1 MFYYGILDGKD
12 DVWGVR
18 IPDLPGCHGGG
29 STPEAAMSDAM
40 SAASTWLSGDDAPE
54 PSIMAKISTQVGTS
68 EALVIIPVE
77 TDSGKTVRANITI
90 DSGLLA
96 DIDRASKIHGLS
108 RSGFI
113 AKAAREKITSLVA

>member
-29 STPEAAMSDAM
+29 STPEAAMCDAI
-40 SAASTWLSGDDAPE
+40 SAASAWFSGDKAPE
-54 PSIMAKISTQVGTS
+54 PSVMAKISTQVETG
-68 EALVIIPVE
+68 EALVILPVDTE
-77 TDSGKTVRANITI
+77 SGKIVRANITI

-113 AKAAREKITSLVA
+113 AKAAREKIASLVV